1 MVRKRDR
8 IILKGME
15 FFGYHGVLPAERE
28 LGQRFVVDVEL
39 ACDLEAAGSSDDLSK
54 SIDYSEVFEIV
65 AQVATG
71 EPCRLIESVAER
83 IAREILR
90 RFAVDE
96 VVVRVKKP
104 QAPLKG
110 VFSWVGVEI
119 TRRRREEDEQGG

>member
-1 MVRKRDR
+1 MARDKDK
-8 IILKGME
+8 IILRGME

-54 SIDYSEVFEIV
+54 SVDYSEVFELV
-65 AQVATG
+65 AQIVTG
-71 EPCRLIESVAER
+71 EPYRLIESVAER
-83 IAREILR
+83 IAQEILR

-96 VVVRVKKP
+96 VLVRVKKP

-119 TRRRREEDEQGG
+119 TRRRRKQDER